1 MDKRIDKNVLEYME
15 IYETKKITDE
25 KIKLALKTK
34 EELSKLTG
42 LQVEKIYIFSEYAW
56 GKSDETP
63 AFCFL
68 SDVRIRDINE
78 KLIDIG
84 EYAAKNNMEI
94 LFWSMCQ
101 FEKRKNNPTEL
112 DYYIEN
118 YGVKIYDTEKIAEID
133 ERVKAT
139 EYASQMDLYRWYY
152 KFQKNNPK
160 SLLKSLL
167 QIYALKIDYPINENQ
182 KLEKTIEY
190 IKHISTD
197 KNVLN
202 KIEEFNK
209 EDANQLQ
216 ICNELEKYIKSLKQ
230 IRPQMKGE
238 EIATMDV
245 YGKLLDIKNKKGSV
259 NISNL
264 TKENLYTMEIIQNKI
279 AYEIAKLFEIDEKEI
294 VKMRKKFGV
303 KTIDSI
309 WYEHIGELM
318 AITVKQNM
326 NEAYRTL
333 RIAGVFNFERHTY
346 DILKYMRDGER
357 YLLKEFWKL
366 VNGKREGIELQKA
379 TTAKD
384 VYFRAYL
391 CAELLKQND
400 FISEVDFLTYKITK
414 KGKDLLERLNYIEVE
429 ELNLI
434 EIAKITGEANFYAL
448 CIVRLN
454 SGEFMYCGNTEELD
468 KYCEDEDEYEISE
481 LDEGLD
487 IEKAEEIIRQERNQ
501 IEESEKS
508 DEVIK
513 EKRNQ
518 IEEISFED
526 IIVREKSKNKS
537 KSQTSRGKAD
547 YNKINLSKEKI
558 GKDSE
563 KLVYDWEKER
573 LKKEQREDLANK
585 VFWESEENGDGAGY
599 DIKSFEKR
607 NGEYVEIYIEVKG
620 TNKSV
625 NQAFDISINEIEASN
640 KYGDRYFIYRLGEIY
655 SDVPKFYK
663 INGKI
668 EDNFELEAVNFKARK
683 K

>member
-68 SDVRIRDINE
+68 SDVRIRDLNE

>member
-1 MDKRIDKNVLEYME
+1 MDKRIDKKVLEYME
-15 IYETKKITDE
+15 IYETQKITDE

-384 VYFRAYL
+384 IYFRAYL

-518 IEEISFED
+518 IEEVSFED

-558 GKDSE
+558 GKDRE

>member
-1 MDKRIDKNVLEYME
+1 MDKRIDKKVLEYME

-42 LQVEKIYIFSEYAW
+42 LQVEKIYVFSEYAW
-56 GKSDETP
+56 GKSDEMP

-68 SDVRIRDINE
+68 SDVRIRDLNE
-78 KLIDIG
+78 KLIDIS

-182 KLEKTIEY
+182 KLENTIEY
-190 IKHISTD
+190 IKHISKD
-197 KNVLN
+197 QNVLN

-209 EDANQLQ
+209 EDDDQLQ
-216 ICNELEKYIKSLKQ
+216 ICNELEKYIKRIKQ

-245 YGKLLDIKNKKGSV
+245 YGKLLDIKDKKGSV

-264 TKENLYTMEIIQNKI
+264 TKENLYTMRIVQNKMI
-279 AYEIAKLFEIDEKEI
+279 NEIAKLFEIEEKEI
-294 VKMRKKFGV
+294 SKMYDKFGFKV
-303 KTIDSI
+303 IDSTLCR
-309 WYEHIGELM
+309 HIGELM
-318 AITVKQNM
+318 AIAVKQNM
-326 NEAYRTL
+326 NEAYRVL
-333 RIAGVFNFERHTY
+333 RIAGIFNFEKHTY

-384 VYFRAYL
+384 VYFRAYF
-391 CAELLKQND
+391 CAEVLKQNG
-400 FISEVDFLTYKITK
+400 FIAEVDFLTYKITK

-434 EIAKITGEANFYAL
+434 EIANITGEANFYAL

-454 SGEFMYCGNTEELD
+454 SGELMYCGNTEELE
-468 KYCEDEDEYEISE
+468 KYCDSTERLQELE
-481 LDEGLD
+481 LDARFNV
-487 IEKAEEIIRQERNQ
+487 EKTHQ
-501 IEESEKS
+501 
-508 DEVIK
+508 DIK
-513 EKRNQ
+513 ENIDSNIIIDEIENEIKDKRDMV
-518 IEEISFED
+518 EVSFED
-526 IIVREKSKNKS
+526 IKVKEKSKKNA
-537 KSQTSRGKAD
+537 KSQTSKGKAD

-573 LKKEQREDLANK
+573 LKKEQREDLAKK
-585 VFWESEENGDGAGY
+585 VFWESEENGNGAGY

-640 KYGDRYFIYRLGEIY
+640 EYGDRYFIYRLGEIY

-668 EDNFELEAVNFKARK
+668 EENFELEAVNFKARK